1 MPLPEPRLDSVPIAS
16 PERARKRTPA
26 VFIAIAVLVLLSPVA
41 ENWKSKPVDSFPLSY
56 YPMFSHRRESTF
68 RGNSVVGISPDGTR
82 QVLPYRVIGTGG
94 FNQVRRQVRAQV
106 KAGRGEDLCAQ
117 VAARLSRSKDAAL
130 RDLHTVQVLRAT
142 HDVDAFLAGDRTPLE
157 AEVYAACEV
166 PGRQTAASARTVRF
180 PNSSRSQEVQR

>member
-1 MPLPEPRLDSVPIAS
+1 M
-16 PERARKRTPA
+16 
-26 VFIAIAVLVLLSPVA
+26 LVLLSPIA

-68 RGNSVVGISPDGTR
+68 RGDSIVGISPDGTR

-130 RDLHTVQVLRAT
+130 RDLHTVEVLRAT
-142 HDVDAFLAGDRTPLE
+142 HDVDAFLAGDRTPLNSK
-157 AEVYAACEV
+157 VYAACEV
-166 PGRQTAASARTVRF
+166 PGRQHNESTQSA
-180 PNSSRSQEVQR
+180 RSQEVQR